1 MLKIS
6 VLVSGGGTN
15 LQALINA
22 QNNGILS
29 SGKIVQVI
37 SSRHDAYALERAKH
51 AGIPAEVVEAG
62 SENFEGKILE
72 LLRKF
77 QPEVIVLAGFMHIL
91 SKNFIDQCGA
101 KIINV
106 HPSLIPSFCGK
117 GYYGLKVHEAVLKS
131 GVKVTG
137 ATVHLVNE
145 IPDGGEILAQKPVKI
160 FPDDTPEK
168 LQRRVMEQAE
178 WVILPRAV
186 EEVCKKLKPK
196 IFASPIK
203 YPGRGIITG
212 MTPSGKIMLAYFI
225 MGRSASS
232 KARIFERSGDDLI
245 IKLTNQPQN
254 FDSSLIL
261 YSPLR
266 VLGKNIILT
275 NGDQTDTIYDF
286 INAGKNCENRRIDND
301 LGKNCRTD
309 DNSLHTGKNS
319 HEANDCMNS
328 GENCQADDDF
338 LHAGKIGRTDTD
350 FMNAKDKFIE
360 ALRTREYEPD
370 APHYTPRI
378 SALITEKG
386 YAQSILKH
394 AGKYFYEYEFV
405 KGTGRLIHTYDHD
418 VMPSQVLPSFMGEPR
433 EVRIDED
440 INEFA
445 NSLWEELGESYRV
458 ALYVRYY
465 EPDFVNYTDKLFNT
479 QTL

>member
-1 MLKIS
+1 MVKIS

-37 SSRHDAYALERAKH
+37 SNRRDAYALKRAES
-51 AGIPAEVVEAG
+51 AGIPAEIVEAG
-62 SENFEGKILE
+62 SDNFDGKILAC
-72 LLRKF
+72 LKKF
-77 QPEVIVLAGFMHIL
+77 EPEVIVLAGFMHIL

-117 GYYGLKVHEAVLKS
+117 GFYGLKVHEAVLKS

-145 IPDGGEILAQKPVKI
+145 IPDGGKILAQKPVKI

-186 EEVCKKLKPK
+186 EEVCKKLNPK
-196 IFASPIK
+196 IFPAPIK

-245 IKLTNQPQN
+245 IKLTKQDKN

-266 VLGKNIILT
+266 MLGKNIILT

-286 INAGKNCENRRIDND
+286 MKDGK
-301 LGKNCRTD
+301 T
-309 DNSLHTGKNS
+309 
-319 HEANDCMNS
+319 
-328 GENCQADDDF
+328 
-338 LHAGKIGRTDTD
+338 
-350 FMNAKDKFIE
+350 FIE

-386 YAQSILKH
+386 YAQSILKR

-405 KGTGRLIHTYDHD
+405 KGTGRLVHTYDHD

-433 EVRIDED
+433 EVRISED

-465 EPDFVNYTDKLFNT
+465 EPDFVNYADKLFNT

>member
-22 QNNGILS
+22 QNNGILN

-37 SSRHDAYALERAKH
+37 SSRRDAYALKRAEL
-51 AGIPAEVVEAG
+51 AEIPSEIVEAG
-62 SENFEGKILE
+62 CENFEGKILD
-72 LLRKF
+72 LLQKVK
-77 QPEVIVLAGFMHIL
+77 PDIIVLAGFMHIL
-91 SKNFIDQCGA
+91 SKNFIDSCGA

-117 GYYGLKVHEAVLKS
+117 GFYGLKVHEAVLKS
-131 GVKVTG
+131 GVKITG

-145 IPDGGEILAQKPVKI
+145 IPDGGEILAQKSVEILPN
-160 FPDDTPEK
+160 DTPEK
-168 LQRRVMEQAE
+168 LQRRVMENAE
-178 WVILPRAV
+178 WIILPKAV
-186 EEVCKKLKPK
+186 EEVCRKLKPK
-196 IFASPIK
+196 IFAQPTK

-212 MTPSGKIMLAYFI
+212 MTPSGRIMLAYFI

-245 IKLTNQPQN
+245 IKLTNQDKN

-266 VLGKNIILT
+266 MLGKNIILT

-286 INAGKNCENRRIDND
+286 MSSGK
-301 LGKNCRTD
+301 
-309 DNSLHTGKNS
+309 S
-319 HEANDCMNS
+319 
-328 GENCQADDDF
+328 
-338 LHAGKIGRTDTD
+338 
-350 FMNAKDKFIE
+350 FIE

-378 SALITEKG
+378 SALITPENFV
-386 YAQSILKH
+386 QSILKRD
-394 AGKYFYEYEFV
+394 GKYFYEYEFV
-405 KGTGRLIHTYDHD
+405 KSEGRLIHTYDHD
-418 VMPSQVLPSFMGEPR
+418 VMPGEVLPSFNGEPR
-433 EVRIDED
+433 EVKISED
-440 INEFA
+440 IDEFA

-458 ALYVRYY
+458 ALYVRFYDN
-465 EPDFVNYTDKLFNT
+465 DFENYTDKLFNT
-479 QTL
+479 QEA